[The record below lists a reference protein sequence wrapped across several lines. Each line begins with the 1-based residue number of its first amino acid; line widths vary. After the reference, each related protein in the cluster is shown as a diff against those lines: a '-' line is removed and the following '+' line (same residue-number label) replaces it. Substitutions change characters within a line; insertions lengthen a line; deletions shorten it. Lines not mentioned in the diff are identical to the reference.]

1 MICYKEMTLNK
12 DNVNTSILETALT
25 FSLSQ
30 GDTSST
36 SATMWIELNTAKTLG
51 LALNAGAPALSGTYG
66 YRFFAHVFTNREDGS
81 LIETEYPLNA
91 YDALDDRITTLLDS
105 NFNASGVITSAK
117 CSISVEA
124 SVGVAFRCSL
134 SQRFY
139 QLIHDD
145 TWREVLLDL
154 DTIGTPLNPPYIV
167 VGKPFKP
174 SLSLVSHKKDATKY
188 QEVMVNSQNS
198 IGGASNCLLF
208 KLYAVDSSGNLN
220 PVYDTIS
227 VSGSKLDDS
236 SKSGENLINLNR
248 SEDMLLGKYISTY
261 VSPELN
267 NSTIASDE
275 VQRAETSIALARE
288 NIFLHDLAEH
298 ASILASYAA
307 ATATAATT
315 ATTAAAAT
323 AATADAADALGL
335 AVDSVNLVT
344 AEVAFA
350 QFVHQSTSANS
361 SDINNVSDKL
371 SSLNTNKSL
380 NDTSLLVK
388 NSINAATFKL
398 SQFQSAYIIARDA
411 LQALSGADETNAR
424 SLVSQLNTSATAE
437 WMATA
442 TTAVQVIE
450 DARTSFPTNSE
461 LLSIKNSFDTYVLT
475 LMTASTNNLLNKIN
489 ELKLEVGNVVSGN
502 LYNTTLTALT
512 TSVSDKFSGIEALFG
527 TASGTTAGTNA
538 NNLNNNANAR
548 YILSV
553 SQYKH
558 KISQVLSVHLT
569 SMINNIVF
577 LDNLVRNAVTTAVQQ
592 ASIQVSTA
600 SSALLNV
607 DANAS
612 PISNEMSDI
621 VSTTLPTNLALE
633 KVADAIR
640 LLVRGIPES
649 KNYRIIFPMISP
661 SILTE
666 SIVRTN
672 IANQILCTELNYSM
686 IVNTRNSVARS
697 LLSDSLVINTS
708 IMPSNP
714 IIKSIVFDQTSET
727 INILFFGDYDAKQI
741 INFYNG
747 ITPTTPIATTTIHPN
762 VLVKNGDGELLAKI
776 DMSSLNPTRPGLIIN
791 DLYRVTMRSSY
802 AEGNLL
808 QTSPESNNKYFAYS
822 YEPHFSI
829 DNFLVEIDFT
839 RVYASLNLVK
849 ALPQGQSWS
858 LNNAGVWN
866 YVCRL
871 FDNNSIQRKAD
882 EYGSLLV
889 GENSDSLN
897 ASFFRNNNTEFT
909 NHAWKAEIILNRK
922 LNESVNAS
930 GVTTGLNGHDPNN
943 QQVKDFKALYEK
955 PKITLNKIVERA
967 FTSLS
972 KPTIVATLLSKNLFQ
987 VEVKDPE
994 QLIRNNVISYSLGLF
1009 EWDTRNNDLY
1019 YPNPSLYDSELTY
1032 KLMHAP
1038 NLGDIITET
1047 ISVNTNDFVL
1057 DNIITMHSI
1066 PGKGSYLMTESQT
1079 YVLAVRSNINS
1090 QNLPAYSEWGFSMP
1104 FTKADLINDVVVP
1117 ELTIDDSNVVN
1128 NNNVIF
1134 NVSLPSINKQSL
1146 KGLQIWRCDKKGEY
1160 IGSLPIIN
1168 VTNPIFTLNDVDN
1181 KYYNSSQTITIN
1193 RDEEYFFKALLKGT
1207 QGEGI
1212 FESDFNVFSPAVR
1225 HETYVNTIF
1234 KNIVVSPNNQSV
1246 SFNLDLGLQALVTLK
1261 TESGINY
1268 NLLGIIIPKPS
1279 IGGVASAGTSMSFI
1293 SVPNSSNQVHTITF
1307 TSEILN
1313 NNVMLFGLTTANRII
1328 THGQGSFFGN
1338 LF

>member
-1 MICYKEMTLNK
+1 MICYKEMTLSK

-25 FSLSQ
+25 FSFSQ

-51 LALNAGAPALSGTYG
+51 LSLNAGAPALSGTYG

-91 YDALDDRITTLLDS
+91 YDAAGERITTLLDS
-105 NFNASGVITSAK
+105 NFDASNQIQNSR

-154 DTIGTPLNPPYIV
+154 DTIGTQLNPHYIV

-174 SLSLVSHKKDATKY
+174 SLSLVSHKKDVTKY

-208 KLYAVDSSGNLN
+208 KLYAVDSSGSLN

-227 VSGSKLDDS
+227 VSGTKLNES

-267 NSTIASDE
+267 NSTIASAQ
-275 VQRAETSIALARE
+275 VQRAETSIALARQ
-288 NIFLHDLAEH
+288 NIIYHDLAEH
-298 ASILASYAA
+298 ASILANAVAA
-307 ATATAATT
+307 D
-315 ATTAAAAT
+315 AAAT
-323 AATADAADALGL
+323 AAATNALDL

-361 SDINNVSDKL
+361 SDITNVNGKL
-371 SSLNTNKSL
+371 TNLNTNKSL
-380 NDTSLLVK
+380 KDKSLLVK
-388 NSINAATFKL
+388 NSITAAITKL
-398 SQFQSAYIIARDA
+398 TEFQTAYTTAKTA
-411 LQALSGADETNAR
+411 LENLTNGSDETIAR
-424 SLVSQLNTSATAE
+424 SLVDQLDTTATAE
-437 WMATA
+437 WRVTA
-442 TTAVQVIE
+442 DHAVEVISE
-450 DARTSFPTNSE
+450 ALTSPHQTNSE
-461 LLSIKNSFDTYVLT
+461 LLSIQTSFNTYVST
-475 LMTASTNNLLNKIN
+475 LMTASTGNLLAKIN
-489 ELKLEVGNVVSGN
+489 ELKDAVSSVATNSLFDIGNAVLDANVSG
-502 LYNTTLTALT
+502 
-512 TSVSDKFSGIEALFG
+512 KFSGIDALFNS
-527 TASGTTAGTNA
+527 ALGTTAGTDA
-538 NNLNNNANAR
+538 DNLIANANAL

-553 SQYKH
+553 SRYKH
-558 KISQVLSVHLT
+558 KISDVLSVHLT

-592 ASIQVSTA
+592 ASDQVNIA
-600 SSALLNV
+600 SSAFVNV
-607 DANAS
+607 DETTS
-612 PISNEMSDI
+612 PISNEMTDI
-621 VSTTLPTNLALE
+621 QATTSPTNLALE

-640 LLVRGIPES
+640 LLVRGNPES
-649 KNYRIIFPMISP
+649 KNYRFIFPMISP
-661 SILTE
+661 SPINENT
-666 SIVRTN
+666 VRVN
-672 IANQILCTELNYSM
+672 ITKQILCTELNYSM

-697 LLSDSLVINTS
+697 LLSDSLAINTS

-747 ITPTTPIATTTIHPN
+747 TTPATPIATTTIPPN
-762 VLVKNGDGELLAKI
+762 DLVKNGDGELLAKI
-776 DMSSLNPTRPGLIIN
+776 DMSSLSNPVLIN
-791 DLYRVTMRSSY
+791 DLYRVNMRSSY
-802 AEGNLL
+802 VEGDPS

-822 YEPHFSI
+822 YEPDFSI

-839 RVYASLNLVK
+839 RVYASLELVK
-849 ALPQGQSWS
+849 ALPEGQSWS

-882 EYGSLLV
+882 EYGSLLAGV
-889 GENSDSLN
+889 NSDPLN
-897 ASFFRNNNTEFT
+897 ASFFRNTDTEFT

-922 LNESVNAS
+922 LNETLNAS

-943 QQVKDFKALYEK
+943 QQVKDFKALYEE

-967 FTSLS
+967 FTPLS
-972 KPTIVATLLSKNLFQ
+972 KPTIVATLLGKNLFQ

-1019 YPNPSLYDSELTY
+1019 YPNPSSYDSELTY

-1038 NLGDIITET
+1038 SLGNIVTET
-1047 ISVNTNDFVL
+1047 INIANSDFVL
-1057 DNIITMHSI
+1057 DNIITMPST
-1066 PGKGSYLMTESQT
+1066 PGKGSYLMTDYQT
-1079 YVLAVRSNINS
+1079 YVLAVRTNINS
-1090 QNLPAYSEWGFSMP
+1090 ANLPAYSEWGFSRP

-1117 ELTIDDSNVVN
+1117 ELIIDDSNVVN
-1128 NNNVIF
+1128 NNNVVF
-1134 NVSLPSINKQSL
+1134 NVSLPSINRQSL
-1146 KGLQIWRCDKKGEY
+1146 KMLQIWRCDKKGEY

-1207 QGEGI
+1207 QGEGF

-1234 KNIVVSPNNQSV
+1234 NNIVVSPDNLSV
-1246 SFNLDLGLQALVTLK
+1246 SFNLDLRLQTLVTLK
-1261 TESGINY
+1261 TESGTNF
-1268 NLLGIIIPKPS
+1268 NLVGIIIPKPS
-1279 IGGVASAGTSMSFI
+1279 GGTPSAGTSMAFI
-1293 SVPNSSNQVHTITF
+1293 SVQANSNQRHTITF